1 MRITDN
7 RPVTS
12 ASEVKKKNKAGA
24 ASSSGFAD
32 ALSSASASSSD
43 GASEVSGVSATAS
56 VGNFLALQEVSDEE
70 YNRSKAIRQGQDLL
84 KSLDS
89 IRQSLLL
96 GNVPISTLETL
107 EGRLKNQRAQTE
119 DPKLHAIMDD
129 IELRAAVELAKY
141 QRSNKDSNQY

>member
-12 ASEVKKKNKAGA
+12 ASEAKKKPKTGG
-24 ASSSGFAD
+24 ASSSAFAD
-32 ALSSASASSSD
+32 ALSSASNSTSST
-43 GASEVSGVSATAS
+43 SEVTSVSATAS
-56 VGNFLALQEVSDEE
+56 VGSLLALQEVSDEE
-70 YNRSKAIRQGQDLL
+70 YTRSQTIRQGEDLL

-96 GNVPISTLETL
+96 GNVSINVLQTLE
-107 EGRLKNQRAQTE
+107 ERLKVQRSQTV

-141 QRSNKDSNQY
+141 SRL

>member
-12 ASEVKKKNKAGA
+12 ASEAKKKPKAGG
-24 ASSSGFAD
+24 ASSSAFAD
-32 ALSSASASSSD
+32 ALSNANSSSS
-43 GASEVSGVSATAS
+43 GTSEVSGVSATAS
-56 VGNFLALQEVSDEE
+56 VGNLLALQEVSDDDYE
-70 YNRSKAIRQGQDLL
+70 RAQTIRQGQDLL

-89 IRQSLLL
+89 LRQSLLL
-96 GNVPISTLETL
+96 GNVPSSTLETL
-107 EGRLKNQRAQTE
+107 EGRLKIQRAQTV

-141 QRSNKDSNQY
+141 QRNNKDSNQY